1 MSDQLTQD
9 YKETFGSVHGRWV
22 LDNLKMLSHFNT
34 AFVPKGND
42 GHVDAFEMCREEG
55 KRSVIVHIERMLNK
69 DPWKEADGGKTYL
82 ERNFK
87 LIDKSPWKEGV
98 TNG

>member
-9 YKETFGSVHGRWV
+9 YKETFNSVHGKRV
-22 LDNLKMLSHFNT
+22 LDNLMSLAHYNV
-34 AFVPKGND
+34 AFVPKGLD
-42 GHVDAFEMCREEG
+42 GHVDAYEMCREEG

-69 DPWKEADGGKTYL
+69 
-82 ERNFK
+82 N
-87 LIDKSPWKEGV
+87 PWKEGV